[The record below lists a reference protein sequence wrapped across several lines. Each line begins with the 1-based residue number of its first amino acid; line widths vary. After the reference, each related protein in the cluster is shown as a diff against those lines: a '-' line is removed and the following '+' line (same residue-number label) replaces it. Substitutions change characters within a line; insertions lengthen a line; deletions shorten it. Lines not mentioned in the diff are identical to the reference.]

1 MRKVLLDECV
11 DWRLLR
17 SLGQFEVSTARQM
30 GWSHLKNGKLL
41 REAATKFEVL
51 VSTDQGIEHQNNLNE
66 IGIAIVVLMPKR
78 NKLSEIVPMLP
89 EILVALTEVQIGS
102 ARYVPEN

>member
-1 MRKVLLDECV
+1 
-11 DWRLLR
+11 
-17 SLGQFEVSTARQM
+17 M

-78 NKLSEIVPMLP
+78 NKLSEILPMLP